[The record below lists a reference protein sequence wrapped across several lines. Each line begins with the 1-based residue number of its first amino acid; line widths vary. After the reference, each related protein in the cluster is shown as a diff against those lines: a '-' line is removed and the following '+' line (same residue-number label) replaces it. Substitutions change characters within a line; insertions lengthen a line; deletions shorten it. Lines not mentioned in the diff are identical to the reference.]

1 MPSLLVI
8 NPNTTQAMTDEI
20 GHVARAVAA
29 PGTEIDCV
37 SPESGPR
44 SIEGHADEVLA
55 AYNTLDLVA
64 KTRGQYDGYVI
75 ACFGD
80 PAIAACRE
88 VADVPVV
95 GIAEAAFH
103 MASLVAY
110 KWSIV
115 TVLPRVK
122 PFMEEVIHRNGIE
135 GKCAS
140 IRCTPLTVLEIEA
153 DIERTKRM
161 MLDEARDA
169 IENDGA
175 EAILLGCAGLG
186 PIDKTMQEALGVPV
200 FDGTACAVTLLE
212 GLHRYG
218 VKTAKVAA
226 YLPPEPKELRGPVC
240 TELRRLYAREELA
253 TA

>member
-1 MPSLLVI
+1 MRILVI

-20 GHVARAVAA
+20 AQVARAAA
-29 PGTEIDCV
+29 ATGTEIDCV

-44 SIEGHADEVLA
+44 SIEGYTDEVLA
-55 AYNTLDLVA
+55 AYHTVDLVA
-64 KTRGQYDGYVI
+64 QTKGRYDGYVI

-88 VADVPVV
+88 VSDVPVV

-122 PFMEEVIHRNGIE
+122 PFMEEVVHRNGME
-135 GKCAS
+135 HKCAS

-169 IENDGA
+169 IANDGA

-200 FDGTACAVTLLE
+200 FDGTACAVKLLE
-212 GLHRYG
+212 GLHGYG
-218 VKTAKVAA
+218 VTTAKVRA
-226 YLPPEPKELRGPVC
+226 YLTPEPKELLACPASLAPIYEREQAPVG
-240 TELRRLYAREELA
+240 L
-253 TA
+253 

>member
-1 MPSLLVI
+1 MRILVI

-20 GHVARAVAA
+20 GQVARTAA
-29 PGTEIDCV
+29 AAGTEIDCV

-44 SIEGHADEVLA
+44 SIEGYTDEVLA
-55 AYNTLDLVA
+55 AYHTVDLVA
-64 KTRGQYDGYVI
+64 QTKGRYDGYVI

-88 VADVPVV
+88 ISDVPVV

-122 PFMEEVIHRNGIE
+122 PFMEEVVHRNGME
-135 GKCAS
+135 HKCAS
-140 IRCTPLTVLEIEA
+140 IRCTPLTVLEIEQ

-169 IENDGA
+169 IANDGA

-200 FDGTACAVTLLE
+200 FDGTACAVKLLE
-212 GLHRYG
+212 GLHGYG
-218 VKTAKVAA
+218 VTTAKVRA
-226 YLPPEPKELRGPVC
+226 YLTPEPKELLACPGSLAPIY
-240 TELRRLYAREELA
+240 EREQSLA
-253 TA
+253 GL

>member
-1 MPSLLVI
+1 MKILVI

-20 GHVARAVAA
+20 AHVARGAA
-29 PGTEIDCV
+29 AGGTEIDCI

-44 SIEGHADEVLA
+44 SIEGYTDEVLA
-55 AYNTLDLVA
+55 AYHTVDLVA
-64 KTRGQYDGYVI
+64 RTKGSYDGYVI

-80 PAIAACRE
+80 PAVAACRE

-122 PFMEEVIHRNGIE
+122 PFMEEVVHRNGME
-135 GKCAS
+135 HRCAS

-169 IENDGA
+169 IANDGA

-186 PIDKTMQEALGVPV
+186 PIDKTMQEALAVPV
-200 FDGTACAVTLLE
+200 FDGTACAVKLLE
-212 GLHRYG
+212 GLHGYG
-218 VKTAKVAA
+218 VTTAKVRA
-226 YLPPEPKELRGPVC
+226 YLTPEPKELVACPGSLAAIY
-240 TELRRLYAREELA
+240 ERERELA
-253 TA
+253 GL

>member
-1 MPSLLVI
+1 MKILVI

-20 GHVARAVAA
+20 GHVARAAA
-29 PGTEIDCV
+29 AGGTEIDCV

-44 SIEGHADEVLA
+44 SIEGYTDEVLA
-55 AYNTLDLVA
+55 AYHTVDLVA
-64 KTRGQYDGYVI
+64 RTKGGYDGYVI

-80 PAIAACRE
+80 PAVAACRE

-122 PFMEEVIHRNGIE
+122 PFMEEVVHRNGME
-135 GKCAS
+135 HRCAS

-169 IENDGA
+169 IANDGA

-186 PIDKTMQEALGVPV
+186 PIDKTMQEALAVPV
-200 FDGTACAVTLLE
+200 FDGTACAVKLLE
-212 GLHRYG
+212 GLHGYG
-218 VKTAKVAA
+218 VTTAKVRA
-226 YLPPEPKELRGPVC
+226 YLTPEPKELVACPGSLAAIY
-240 TELRRLYAREELA
+240 ERERELA
-253 TA
+253 GL